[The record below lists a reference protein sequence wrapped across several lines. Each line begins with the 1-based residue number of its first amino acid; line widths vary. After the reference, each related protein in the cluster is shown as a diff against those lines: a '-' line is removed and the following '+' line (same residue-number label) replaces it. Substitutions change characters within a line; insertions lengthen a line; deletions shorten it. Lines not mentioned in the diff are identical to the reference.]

1 MLTFFRRRYRTAG
14 AIIYRNRFHTDLFEG
29 RGQAGLRSLI
39 RLVSHNG
46 RTGAQITLQ
55 VSHSY
60 LERDIFLD
68 LLETLIKINRIDKE
82 CHRVLLLFRILGE
95 CHRYRTYSTKQQHN

>member
-46 RTGAQITLQ
+46 VRVLR
-55 VSHSY
+55 SHFKSVTPFSKAIFFS
-60 LERDIFLD
+60 IFL
-68 LLETLIKINRIDKE
+68 I
-82 CHRVLLLFRILGE
+82 
-95 CHRYRTYSTKQQHN
+95 Q

>member
-46 RTGAQITLQ
+46 RTGAQITFQ
-55 VSHSY
+55 VGHSF
-60 LERDIFLD
+60 LESDIFLD
-68 LLETLIKINRIDKE
+68 LLDTVITIHRFDKE
-82 CHRVLLLFRILGE
+82 CHRVLLLFRFLGE
-95 CHRYRTYSTKQQHN
+95 CHRYRTYGTK